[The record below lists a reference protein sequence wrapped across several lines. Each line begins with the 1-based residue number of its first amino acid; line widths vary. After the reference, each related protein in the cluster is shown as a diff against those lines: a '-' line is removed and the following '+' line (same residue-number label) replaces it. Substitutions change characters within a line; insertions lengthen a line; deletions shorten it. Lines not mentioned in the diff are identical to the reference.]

1 MTTEPDTSVIARI
14 LATGFNRHIELHGP
28 DGDYASEAMGFAGG
42 HGVVVHCGVSEF
54 SVRVE
59 RLPGMTANGPKTPG
73 QCWTALRE
81 EIEQERAAQDEQATG
96 HAELGHRDQE
106 ERAYG
111 RVEALDGLL
120 ATMDRTEAG

>member
-42 HGVVVHCGVSEF
+42 HGVVVHRGVSEF

-59 RLPGMTANGPKTPG
+59 RLPAMTATAPKTPG
-73 QCWTALRE
+73 QCWAALRK
-81 EIEQERAAQDEQATG
+81 EIAGLRTDHNERGADLEDEGKDGAT
-96 HAELGHRDQE
+96 AFARADELGKVLDLMTRME
-106 ERAYG
+106 EG
-111 RVEALDGLL
+111 Q
-120 ATMDRTEAG
+120 